1 MRVAV
6 VCLLLASSALAGDAI
21 TTESLL
27 AEMTD
32 LERLSRPATYTCR
45 QFSSYD
51 RLCTK
56 GDPFANADRGNYVRK
71 DGDEYVLAEATGP
84 GAIVRIWSANPEGT
98 LRIKLDDREVLKADF
113 KALLSGDVSPFRD
126 PFGGMRALGG
136 NLYFPFPFAK
146 SMKVTCSVGNQYYHV
161 GVRAWPA
168 GTKVVAY
175 SPYRIPE
182 AAIEKARLA
191 LNEGAPAPADG
202 VRRALGQEFGGPGTI
217 SEISLKA
224 TGPRLREAALK
235 ITIDGEVCAWAPLPD
250 FFAVGPAPVFLST
263 FTMTAA
269 QDGTLVC
276 RFPMPF
282 DKTAKVEVELPEDGA
297 KVEGSLLVRPG
308 ACGPMKFHAWWRGTL
323 KLKTRPMSDWPVL
336 RGEGRGRLVGT
347 ALVVRNPVKQW
358 WGEGDE
364 KITIDGEAFP
374 STYGTGTEDY
384 FGYAWCNTG
393 RFSAPYHAQSR
404 CDGPGNRGW
413 TSLNRFHILDD
424 IPFEKSIRFDMEIWH
439 WDDCVLGYATT
450 AYWYA
455 EPGFKHEA
463 FIPAMDA
470 RLAPAMEAA
479 FAVTGAME
487 CEAMKVE
494 KCTAG
499 EAVKQDM
506 SAFGDGWSSESQL
519 WWKGGGAGDALT
531 LTFESGV
538 EGKRMIALGLTQAPD
553 YAKIRVSVNGVT
565 VIEEMDLYAG
575 TVKRLPEERVHAE
588 LKKGT
593 NEIRIQITGAN
604 SEALAPGH
612 MVGLDYVRIV
622 E

>member
-1 MRVAV
+1 MRVV
-6 VCLLLASSALAGDAI
+6 LLYFLAAASASALDAI

-32 LERLSRPATYTCR
+32 LERLARPATYTCR

-56 GDPFANADRGNYVRK
+56 GDPFANADRGNYLRK
-71 DGDEYVLAEATGP
+71 DGDAYVLAEATGP

-98 LRIKLDDREVLKADF
+98 LRIRLDDREVLKADF
-113 KALLSGDVSPFRD
+113 KSLLSGGVSPFLE
-126 PFGGMRALGG
+126 PLSGMRALGG
-136 NLYFPFPFAK
+136 NLYFPFPYKK
-146 SMKVTCSVGNQYYHV
+146 SMQVTCSVGNQYYHV
-161 GVRAWPA
+161 GARAWPE

-175 SPYRIPE
+175 SPYRMPD
-182 AAIEKARLA
+182 AAIERARADLK
-191 LNEGAPAPADG
+191 EGAPAPKDC

-224 TGPRLREAALK
+224 SGSRLREAALK

-263 FTMTAA
+263 FAMSAA

-282 DKTAKVEVELPEDGA
+282 EKSALVEVELPADGA
-297 KVEGSLLVRPG
+297 RVEGSLLVKPG
-308 ACGPMKFHAWWRGTL
+308 TCGPFRFHAWWNGTL

-364 KITIDGEAFP
+364 KISIDGEAFP
-374 STYGTGTEDY
+374 STFGTGTEDY
-384 FGYAWCNTG
+384 FGYAWCDTG
-393 RFSAPYHAQSR
+393 KFSAPYHAQSR

-413 TSLNRFHILDD
+413 TSVNRFHILDD
-424 IPFEKSIRFDMEIWH
+424 IPFEKSIRFDMEVWH
-439 WDDCVLGYATT
+439 WDDCVMGYATT

-455 EPGFKHEA
+455 EPGFRHDAKVAPVE
-463 FIPAMDA
+463 A
-470 RLAPAMEAA
+470 RLAPPMEPA
-479 FAVTGAME
+479 FAVTGAIE
-487 CEAMKVE
+487 GEGMKVE

-506 SAFGDGWSSESQL
+506 SAYGEGWSGEAQL
-519 WWKGGGAGDALT
+519 WWKGGRAGDALT
-531 LTFESGV
+531 LAFESAM
-538 EGKRMIALGLTQAPD
+538 EGKRILAIAMTQAPD
-553 YAKIRVSVNGVT
+553 YGKVRVSINGV
-565 VIEEMDLYAG
+565 VVLEEVDLHAG
-575 TVKRLPEERVHAE
+575 TVKRLPEECVTAE
-588 LKKGT
+588 LKKGK
-593 NEIRIQITGAN
+593 NEIRIQITGTNPDAEPAN
-604 SEALAPGH
+604 HL
-612 MVGLDYVRIV
+612 VGLDYVRVV